1 MPALRKIEKPQ
12 PGEYAAYASM
22 YVDLTPD
29 DGPIL
34 IFLERNA
41 EILANLYRSLPE
53 ERLLYRYA
61 PGKWTMKEILNHLI
75 DDERIYAY
83 RALRF
88 ARNDRA
94 ELPGFDQDLY
104 ARESQANGRE
114 IEDMLEE
121 YADVRRSSI
130 ALFNTFSDAMLLRQ
144 GTADGHSVTVRGLI
158 YHLAGHEQRHLN
170 IIRERYLKSLH
181 RDDS

>member
-1 MPALRKIEKPQ
+1 MAALRKIEKPQ
-12 PGEYAAYASM
+12 PGEYAEYASI

-41 EILANLYRSLPE
+41 EILQNLYRSLPD

-61 PGKWTMKEILNHLI
+61 PEKWTMKEILGHLI

-94 ELPGFDQDLY
+94 ELPGFDQNLY
-104 ARESQANGRE
+104 ANESRANERE
-114 IEDMLEE
+114 IEQMLEE
-121 YADVRRSSI
+121 YADLRRSSI
-130 ALFNTFSDAMLLRQ
+130 ALFRSFTGDMLLRR

>member
-104 ARESQANGRE
+104 ATESRANEREL
-114 IEDMLEE
+114 DDLLDE
-121 YADVRRSSI
+121 YAEVRRSSI
-130 ALFNTFSDAMLLRQ
+130 ALFNAFSDEMLLRR
-144 GTADGHSVTVRGLI
+144 GTADGHSVSVRGLI

>member
-83 RALRF
+83 RTLRF

>member
-1 MPALRKIEKPQ
+1 MPALRKIEKAQ
-12 PGEYAAYASM
+12 PGEYATYASI

-34 IFLERNA
+34 TFLERNA
-41 EILANLYRSLPE
+41 EILTNLYRSLPE

-104 ARESQANGRE
+104 AKESQANERE

-130 ALFNTFSDAMLLRQ
+130 ALFNAFSDEMLLRQ

>member
-34 IFLERNA
+34 IHLERNA
-41 EILANLYRSLPE
+41 EMVANLYRGLPE

-61 PGKWTMKEILNHLI
+61 PGKWTMKEVLNHMI
-75 DDERIYAY
+75 DDERVYAY

-88 ARNDRA
+88 ARNDPTD
-94 ELPGFDQDLY
+94 LPGFDQDLFNKY
-104 ARESQANGRE
+104 ANTNKRYL
-114 IEDMLEE
+114 EDMLDE
-121 YADVRRSSI
+121 YAAVRRSSI
-130 ALFNTFSDAMLLRQ
+130 ALFNSFTDEMLLRR
-144 GTADGHSVTVRGLI
+144 GTADGNSATVRGLI
-158 YHLAGHEQRHLN
+158 YHLAGHEQHHLN
-170 IIRERYLKSLH
+170 ILRDRYLTNV
-181 RDDS
+181 

>member
-1 MPALRKIEKPQ
+1 MPALRKIEKAQ
-12 PGEYAAYASM
+12 PGEYAAYASI

-34 IFLERNA
+34 TFLERNA
-41 EILANLYRSLPE
+41 EILTNLYRSLPE

-104 ARESQANGRE
+104 AGESNANARDIDE
-114 IEDMLEE
+114 MLDE
-121 YADVRRSSI
+121 YAYTRRSSL
-130 ALFNTFSDAMLLRQ
+130 ALFNSFSDEMLLRR
-144 GTADGHSVTVRGLI
+144 GIADGNSVTVRGLI
-158 YHLAGHEQRHLN
+158 YHTAGHEQRHLN
-170 IIRERYLKSLH
+170 IIRERYLTSLH

>member
-12 PGEYAAYASM
+12 PGEYAAYASI

-34 IFLERNA
+34 GFLERNA

-75 DDERIYAY
+75 DDERIYSY

-88 ARNDRA
+88 ARNDRT
-94 ELPGFDQDLY
+94 ELPGFEQDNY
-104 ARESQANGRE
+104 AKESHANERE
-114 IEDMLEE
+114 IDEMLEE
-121 YADVRRSSI
+121 YADVRRSSL
-130 ALFNTFSDAMLLRQ
+130 ALFNTFSNEMLLRR
-144 GTADGHSVTVRGLI
+144 GTADGSSVTVRGLI

-170 IIRERYLKSLH
+170 IIREHYLTSLH

>member
-12 PGEYAAYASM
+12 PVEYAAYASM

-34 IFLERNA
+34 IHLERNA
-41 EILANLYRSLPE
+41 QIVANLYRGLPE

-61 PGKWTMKEILNHLI
+61 PGKWTMKEVLNHLI

-88 ARNDRA
+88 ARNDPTD
-94 ELPGFDQDLY
+94 LPGFDQELFTKH
-104 ARESQANGRE
+104 ANANKRHL
-114 IEDMLEE
+114 EDMLDEH
-121 YADVRRSSI
+121 ADVRRASI
-130 ALFNTFSDAMLLRQ
+130 ALFNSFTDEMLLRR
-144 GTADGHSVTVRGLI
+144 GTADGHAVSVRGLI
-158 YHLAGHEQRHLN
+158 YHLAGHEQHHLN
-170 IIRERYLKSLH
+170 ILRDRYLTNV
-181 RDDS
+181 

>member
-1 MPALRKIEKPQ
+1 
-12 PGEYAAYASM
+12 
-22 YVDLTPD
+22 
-29 DGPIL
+29 
-34 IFLERNA
+34 
-41 EILANLYRSLPE
+41 
-53 ERLLYRYA
+53 
-61 PGKWTMKEILNHLI
+61 
-75 DDERIYAY
+75 
-83 RALRF
+83 
-88 ARNDRA
+88 
-94 ELPGFDQDLY
+94 
-104 ARESQANGRE
+104 
-114 IEDMLEE
+114 MLEE

>member
-75 DDERIYAY
+75 DDERIYALCVS
-83 RALRF
+83 RATIAPSCRDST
-88 ARNDRA
+88 RTSTQEN
-94 ELPGFDQDLY
+94 
-104 ARESQANGRE
+104 
-114 IEDMLEE
+114 
-121 YADVRRSSI
+121 RRPTG
-130 ALFNTFSDAMLLRQ
+130 A
-144 GTADGHSVTVRGLI
+144 
-158 YHLAGHEQRHLN
+158 
-170 IIRERYLKSLH
+170 K
-181 RDDS
+181 